1 MSRPPLARHRS
12 VFGPHRLGYLSLLAA
27 LALVSGGCRRP
38 APDASPRPGGGDAA
52 AASTPAGKAP
62 PATPAP
68 KFAVDAVDTA
78 EGVAT
83 WYDVPADSLAA
94 RRAWNTEFT
103 AAHNRWPIGDYVRV
117 TSLENGKTVIAR
129 VTDRGI
135 PKGRALID
143 LSRPAAEALDMV
155 SAGEMRVRVERLAV
169 SASTEKAVSES
180 RENPQ
185 PTAPLDNAATRED
198 EQRAAER

>member
-1 MSRPPLARHRS
+1 MSRRRRGSAVFRGLAWCWLGALPL
-12 VFGPHRLGYLSLLAA
+12 LL
-27 LALVSGGCRRP
+27 LLDGCRRP
-38 APDASPRPGGGDAA
+38 APDAPPRLDGKTAA
-52 AASTPAGKAP
+52 AEVMTPAEKASSATSAP
-62 PATPAP
+62 PP
-68 KFAVDAVDTA
+68 FEVDAVATE
-78 EGVAT
+78 EGIAT
-83 WYDVPADSLAA
+83 WYEVPERSLAA
-94 RRAWNTEFT
+94 RRAWSTEFT

-143 LSRPAAEALDMV
+143 LSRPAAEALDMI
-155 SAGEMRVRVERLAV
+155 SAGKMRVRLEQLAV
-169 SASTEKAVSES
+169 SASTEKPVSRS

-198 EQRAAER
+198 ERRAAER